1 MTTECPQ
8 TNRLEAS
15 RVSIVAYDAFL
26 PVLDHNGNH
35 VERPPK
41 KGEWAKAPFGGEYFE
56 VNYDD
61 SRESRK
67 IYRKVQTST
76 AVRWADPPPK
86 KYTVKDCWG
95 TFLVEYFQPEL
106 GRPIANSTSTRSGAA
121 ALANE
126 LNRLHDEC
134 ERLKL
139 RLAEI
144 GPAPSKG

>member
-1 MTTECPQ
+1 MTF
-8 TNRLEAS
+8 
-15 RVSIVAYDAFL
+15 DAFE

-35 VERPPK
+35 EFRRPK
-41 KGEWAKAPFGGEYFE
+41 KGEWIQSSIGEYYK
-56 VNYDD
+56 VNGGVLID
-61 SRESRK
+61 SWK

-76 AVRWADPPPK
+76 SVRWADPPPK
-86 KYTVKDCWG
+86 KYTVAVPIPANG
-95 TFLVEYFQPEL
+95 MFEVQYFEPEL
-106 GRPIANSTSTRSGAA
+106 GRTVAMSTTTRSGAA
-121 ALANE
+121 AIVNE

>member
-1 MTTECPQ
+1 MISEEYATKNGPVIRQ
-8 TNRLEAS
+8 SWLMF
-15 RVSIVAYDAFL
+15 DAFE

-35 VERPPK
+35 EYRRPK
-41 KGEWAKAPFGGEYFE
+41 KGEWGKTLFGEYICFSSD
-56 VNYDD
+56 NLRN
-61 SRESRK
+61 SHQ
-67 IYRKVQTST
+67 IYRKVKTST

-86 KYTVKDCWG
+86 KYTVKDHWG
-95 TFLVEYFQPEL
+95 TLYVENFEPEL
-106 GRPIANSTSTRSGAA
+106 GRRVVNSTTTKSGAA